1 MRVRLGIALGGA
13 LGTALRLAA
22 LGPAAL
28 AVTGA
33 HPGAVLAVNL
43 VGTLALAH
51 LVVLA
56 DRSERWLA
64 RLPALGGG
72 LVGAFT
78 TFSAPAV
85 AVALALDGAGRPG
98 TLAAGGA
105 LLVAGP
111 LVAHLALRASARL
124 VPARGLDADGGTDA
138 AATERSS

>member
-1 MRVRLGIALGGA
+1 VPVRLGIALGGA

-33 HPGAVLAVNL
+33 PAGTILAVNL
-43 VGTLALAH
+43 VGTIALAV

-78 TFSAPAV
+78 TFSAPAL
-85 AVALALDGAGRPG
+85 AVALVLDGVGAPG
-98 TLAAGGA
+98 ALAAGLA
-105 LLVAGP
+105 LLVLGP
-111 LVAHLALRASARL
+111 LVAGVALRVSARIL
-124 VPARGLDADGGTDA
+124 LERPAGTA
-138 AATERSS
+138 

>member
-1 MRVRLGIALGGA
+1 MPVRLGIALGGA

-33 HPGAVLAVNL
+33 PAGTILAVNL
-43 VGTLALAH
+43 VGTIALAV

-78 TFSAPAV
+78 TFSAPAL
-85 AVALALDGAGRPG
+85 AVALVLDGVGAPG
-98 TLAAGGA
+98 ALAAGLA
-105 LLVAGP
+105 LLVLGP
-111 LVAHLALRASARL
+111 LVAGVALRVSARIL
-124 VPARGLDADGGTDA
+124 LERPAGTA
-138 AATERSS
+138 

>member
-1 MRVRLGIALGGA
+1 MRVRRGIALGGA

-28 AVTGA
+28 AATGA
-33 HPGAVLAVNL
+33 RPGTVLAVNL

-51 LVVLA
+51 LVVLS

-78 TFSAPAV
+78 TFSTPAV
-85 AVALALDGAGRPG
+85 AVALALDGTGAPG
-98 TLAAGGA
+98 ALAAGAA
-105 LLVAGP
+105 LLVVGP
-111 LVAHLALRASARL
+111 FVAHLALRASARIIATRA
-124 VPARGLDADGGTDA
+124 VDPSDGTT
-138 AATERSS
+138 TERPS